1 MITVLIC
8 ICVTILSIVIILFL
22 IDDDKVGLLF
32 IPIFIL
38 VVTSLVEDIQFD
50 KEIDNVKQDFL
61 EGKYVIHYTYIDSI
75 KVDSTYVLKEDIFKH
90 K

>member
-1 MITVLIC
+1 MTTVLIC

-22 IDDDKVGLLF
+22 IDDDKVVLF

-38 VVTSLVEDIQFD
+38 VVTSVVEDIQFD

-61 EGKYVIHYTYIDSI
+61 EERYVKQYTYIDSI
-75 KVDSTYVLKEDIFKH
+75 KVDSTYVLKEDVFKH
-90 K
+90 E